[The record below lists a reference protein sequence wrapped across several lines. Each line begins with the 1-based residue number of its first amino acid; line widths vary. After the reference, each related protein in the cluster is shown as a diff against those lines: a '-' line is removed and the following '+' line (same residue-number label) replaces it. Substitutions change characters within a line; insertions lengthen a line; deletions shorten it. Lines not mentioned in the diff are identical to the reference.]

1 MKLAFHGAT
10 SMKTDL
16 VTDVDLCTRAGF
28 SGLELW
34 GAKIDDYLRSH
45 SLAELRTLL
54 IKKRVQPISIN
65 SIEFIAFRGAE
76 YPHIQDRCRRLCA
89 ICQAIECPMVV
100 VVPSPTPSTS
110 AGKVIDLFFPWDK
123 VVEEYVTV
131 LRDLSSI
138 AGQYGARLT
147 FEFLGFAWS
156 SVRTPLGAWQIVQA
170 AGCDNVGINF
180 DACHFYGGGGE
191 LSEIDRI
198 DPAKIY
204 TFHLDDMEDI
214 PKEAITDS
222 RRLLPGLGV
231 VPLDAIC
238 AHLEKI
244 GYNGPC
250 AIELFRPEY
259 WEWDPYELAQKA
271 HDMAVRVLSPHFH
284 VE

>member
-16 VTDVDLCTRAGF
+16 ATDVDVSAHAGF
-28 SGLELW
+28 GGLELW
-34 GAKIDDYLRSH
+34 GAKVDDYLRGH
-45 SLAELRTLL
+45 SLAELRKLF
-54 IKKRVQPISIN
+54 IQSKVQPISIN

-76 YPHIQDRCRRLCA
+76 YPQIQARCRRLSE
-89 ICQAIECPMVV
+89 ICEAIECPVV
-100 VVPSPTPSTS
+100 VIVPSPTPRAT
-110 AGKVIDLFFPWDK
+110 AGQVLDLFFPWDK

-138 AGQYGARLT
+138 AKPYAAKLT

-214 PKEAITDS
+214 PKEAITDG

-238 AHLEKI
+238 ARLKKI
-244 GYNGPC
+244 GYDGPC
-250 AIELFRPEY
+250 AVELFRPEY
-259 WEWDPYELAQKA
+259 WEWDPYQLAAKA
-271 HDMAVRVLSPHFH
+271 HDMALQVLSPHFR

>member
-1 MKLAFHGAT
+1 MKLAYHGAT
-10 SMKTDL
+10 SIKTDL
-16 VTDVDLCTRAGF
+16 VTDVDVSARAGF

-34 GAKIDDYLRSH
+34 GAKVDDYLRSH
-45 SLAELRTLL
+45 SLAELRELF
-54 IKKRVQPISIN
+54 IQKRVQPTSIS

-76 YPHIQDRCRRLCA
+76 YPQIQERCRRLSEVCE
-89 ICQAIECPMVV
+89 AIECPIIVL
-100 VVPSPTPSTS
+100 VPSPTPSVS
-110 AGKVIDLFFPWDK
+110 AGKVLDLFYPWEK
-123 VVEEYVTV
+123 IVEEYVNV

-138 AGQYGARLT
+138 ARPHGAKLT

-204 TFHLDDMEDI
+204 SFHLDDMEDI

-238 AHLEKI
+238 ARLKKI
-244 GYNGPC
+244 GYDGLC
-250 AIELFRPEY
+250 SVELFREGY
-259 WEWDPYELAQKA
+259 WEWDPYQLAAKA
-271 HDMAVRVLSPHFH
+271 HDAAMRVLSPHFH